1 MGPSGWFTEA
11 RALLGKLRAQLAV
24 IIAAA
29 LLPAGVVAVLQALAN
44 ADQQLDQRRA
54 LLVSEAQ
61 LDASEERDLLVEA
74 REAIRTAAR
83 NVALEWRR
91 DSTCSGAFEALETAH
106 TWSRR
111 AVLLD
116 EEGEVTCGSWPA
128 PSVAGLSEWSNEF
141 RPLPRF
147 TIGPARLGLR
157 REGESDELTMDRFM
171 VAYQPVP
178 GGAAEAFAIGV
189 AIDITA
195 LSRLSEQPGE
205 ENPGRPF
212 ALVGNDG
219 VLLVNGGEDGQWLPA
234 EIDGFLSF
242 RMLEQDLEG
251 RDGVSRHYLAHPI
264 IPGQVWALTGEP
276 TLGFWDVAF
285 GQPGIAIVTPIL
297 LWIIAIS
304 VAYVAIDR
312 LVTRHVAR
320 LHRVTTRIG
329 RGELDFEIANPD
341 GAPLEIERLYDA
353 IRRMAASLAERDTRL
368 RELLSAQ
375 KSLLLEVHHRVKNN
389 LQMVSSL
396 MNIQIRRLPN
406 RDAKDALQLVQDRI
420 HGLALVHQNLYSA
433 ERLDHVALDQ
443 LARDVA
449 IYLGQSFNEP
459 AGELDFDFQ
468 LDEVTVDAATA
479 TPAALFLTEAVSNVF
494 KHAVAPRRRL
504 TVVIRLTRSDG
515 EFALSVRNPA
525 PLPALKSVG
534 SPTGAAVSPQEPSGL
549 GTRLM
554 TSFAQQLSGTF
565 ERNDAEDG
573 FTVTL
578 RAPLREEPAIFS
590 IRQSEAEAEA
600 EVGAE
605 IRAEV
610 EAEIGAKSA

>member
-1 MGPSGWFTEA
+1 MSLTARFDQA
-11 RALLGKLRAQLAV
+11 RAILGKLRAQLAV

-44 ADQQLDQRRA
+44 ADQQLDQQRA

-61 LDASEERDLLVEA
+61 LEASEERDLLVEA

-91 DSTCSGAFEALETAH
+91 DRACSNAFQALETAH

-111 AVLLD
+111 AVLLN

-157 REGESDELTMDRFM
+157 REGASEELTTDRFM

-178 GGAAEAFAIGV
+178 GGETQAFAIGV

-195 LSRLSEQPGE
+195 LSRLSERPDDAVAD
-205 ENPGRPF
+205 RPF
-212 ALVGNDG
+212 ALVGNEG
-219 VLLVNGGEDGQWLPA
+219 VLLVNGGTDDTWLPT
-234 EIDGFLSF
+234 EMQPFLSF
-242 RMLEQDLEG
+242 RMLEEDMEG
-251 RDGVSRHYLAHPI
+251 LDGVVRHYLAHPI
-264 IPGQVWALTGEP
+264 IPGQVWAITGEQ
-276 TLGFWDVAF
+276 TLGFWDVAL

-320 LHRVTTRIG
+320 LHRVTNRIG
-329 RGELDFEIANPD
+329 RGELDFEIAVPD
-341 GAPLEIERLYDA
+341 SAPLEIERLYDA
-353 IRRMAASLAERDTRL
+353 IRRMAASLAERDARL
-368 RELLSAQ
+368 HELLSAQ

-449 IYLGQSFNEP
+449 LYLGQSFNAP
-459 AGELDFDFQ
+459 ASELDFEFQ
-468 LDEVTVDAATA
+468 LEEVTVDAATA

-494 KHAVAPRRRL
+494 KHAVTPHGRVK
-504 TVVIRLTRSDG
+504 VVIRLTRHDG
-515 EFALSVRNPA
+515 EFALSVCNPVPRAADRAARLGVVA
-525 PLPALKSVG
+525 PD
-534 SPTGAAVSPQEPSGL
+534 EPSGL

-554 TSFAQQLSGTF
+554 TSFAQQLSGSF
-565 ERNDAEDG
+565 ERRQEGDV
-573 FTVTL
+573 FVVTL
-578 RAPLREEPAIFS
+578 RAPLGEERARFS
-590 IRQSEAEAEA
+590 IRR
-600 EVGAE
+600 
-605 IRAEV
+605 RAEGPPEV
-610 EAEIGAKSA
+610 EPAFEPEDA